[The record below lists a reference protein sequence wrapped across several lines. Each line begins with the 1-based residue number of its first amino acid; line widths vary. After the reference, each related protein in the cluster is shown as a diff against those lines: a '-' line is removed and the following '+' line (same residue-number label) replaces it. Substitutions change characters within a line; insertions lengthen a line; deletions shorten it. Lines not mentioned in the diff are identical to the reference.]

1 MGSKI
6 QKLWDMQRLSSF
18 LKTLAR
24 CCVCASSLCLS
35 ALSVSAQE
43 NLASRV
49 TIYRD
54 TYGIPH
60 VFGETDAATM
70 FGFAYAQA
78 EDNFWRLEENFIRA
92 LGRRAEV
99 YGERG
104 LLNDRRNRMLEIPR
118 LAREEYR
125 RLPQKMRALLDGFAR
140 GLNAYVADHPD
151 VRPRL
156 LTRFEPWYP
165 LAFIRFNYYQN
176 GFIYGA
182 GLRQEEFA
190 AGPHLNRQELVS
202 GAGCQVPDCADL
214 APDTWHLDV
223 GSNGWVIGPSK
234 SATGNAM
241 LFINPHL
248 PFFGTG
254 QVYEGH
260 INSKESGWNFTG
272 YTRFGF
278 PFPYVGHNESLGW
291 VSTDNAADHADLYT
305 EIFADS
311 ARYRYGNGYR
321 RAVIWTDTILV
332 KTDAGIERRPF
343 TFRKT
348 HHGPI
353 FATRDGK
360 PLALKMAKL
369 EADGWLEEWYNMT
382 RARSVAELKRAMRPL
397 NMLFGNVMAADAG
410 GNTWYLYNGAV
421 PVRDPRFDWSGA
433 VDGSDPATEWKG
445 YHRLEDLPQLTNP
458 ATGWMQNCNTT
469 PFLLTSSG
477 NLDSSKFPRY
487 MVTESDN
494 WRGLTSRRIL
504 TSTQKFTWDAW
515 VRAAFDNYV
524 IAADSLLPALLR
536 ESSPPVPL
544 SPSLRSGQ
552 ALRERGDSVL
562 AELARWDRRAD
573 TASVA
578 MTVYDRWRE
587 MGEGGRVTGRAALD
601 SAVARLERDWGTW
614 RVPWGDVNRLQRLDE
629 SVGQEFSDERSS
641 IAVRGVGGQH
651 GAVFTYNAQRLP
663 QQKRRYGVS
672 GGSYVS
678 VVEFGPTVRRLA
690 VHTMGASGDP
700 ESKHYFDQA
709 PLYARGQFRP
719 AWFTLEEIKANLKSQ
734 YRPGRRQSPL

>member
-1 MGSKI
+1 M
-6 QKLWDMQRLSSF
+6 SS
-18 LKTLAR
+18 LLIII
-24 CCVCASSLCLS
+24 SSLCITQL
-35 ALSVSAQE
+35 AAQD

-78 EDNFWRLEENFIRA
+78 EDNFWRIEENFIRA
-92 LGRRAEV
+92 IGRRAEV

-104 LLNDRRNRMLEIPR
+104 VLNDKRNRALEIPR
-118 LAREEYR
+118 LAREEYAR
-125 RLPQKMRALLDGFAR
+125 MPAKMRALLDGFAR
-140 GLNAYVADHPD
+140 GLNAYLADHPD

-165 LAFIRFNYYQN
+165 PAFIRFNYYQN

-182 GLRQEEFA
+182 GLRQAEFEMA
-190 AGPHLNRQELVS
+190 AEDF
-202 GAGCQVPDCADL
+202 AGREDL
-214 APDTWHLDV
+214 

-260 INSKESGWNFTG
+260 VNSKESGWNFTG

-291 VSTDNAADHADLYT
+291 VSTDNAADQADLFT
-305 EIFADS
+305 EVFVDS
-311 ARYRYGNGYR
+311 VRYRYGNGYR
-321 RAVIWTDTILV
+321 RAVVWTDTILV
-332 KTDAGIERRPF
+332 KTDNGVERRPF
-343 TFRKT
+343 TVRKT

-360 PLALKMAKL
+360 PLALRMAKL
-369 EADGWLEEWYNMT
+369 ESGGWLEEWYNMT
-382 RARSVAELKRAMRPL
+382 RARSVTELKRAMQPL

-421 PVRDPRFDWSGA
+421 PIRDPQFDWSGP
-433 VDGSDPATEWKG
+433 VDGSDPRTEWKG
-445 YHRLEDLPQLTNP
+445 FHRIDELPQMLNP

-477 NLDSSKFPRY
+477 NPDSATFPRY
-487 MVTESDN
+487 MVTEGDN
-494 WRGLTSRRIL
+494 FRGVTSRRIL
-504 TSTQKFTWDAW
+504 AATPMFSWDDW
-515 VRAAFDNYV
+515 VRAGFDTHV
-524 IAADSLLPALLR
+524 AAADSLLPR
-536 ESSPPVPL
+536 ML
-544 SPSLRSGQ
+544 SNAVG
-552 ALRERGDSVL
+552 AGDSARAAL
-562 AELARWDRRAD
+562 EMLGRWDRRSD
-573 TASVA
+573 TASIA
-578 MTVYDRWRE
+578 MTLFDRWQQAQRPE
-587 MGEGGRVTGRAALD
+587 LPDRAAFD
-601 SAVARLERDWGTW
+601 SALAGLVRDWGTW
-614 RVPWGDVNRLQRLDE
+614 RVPWGEINRLQRIDE
-629 SVGQEFSDERSS
+629 SIDQQFSDERPSLP
-641 IAVRGVGGQH
+641 VVGAG
-651 GAVFTYNAQRLP
+651 GWNGTVFTYYAQPVRG
-663 QQKRRYGVS
+663 QKRRYGVA
-672 GGSYVS
+672 GGTYVS

-700 ESKHYFDQA
+700 KSPHYFDQA

-719 AWFTLEEIKANLKSQ
+719 AWFTLEEIKANLERE
-734 YRPGRRQSPL
+734 YRPGHR